1 MIDWNRITGFVRD
14 SENERKTAE
23 KHYVEQA
30 EAEAEHIFFNE
41 PLMMLADHKHSYDKT
56 RIHALGQTDSGR
68 LLQVTFTLRGS
79 ETKIRVI
86 SARTMSRKER
96 AYYDKQN

>member
-1 MIDWNRITGFVRD
+1 MRD

-41 PLMMLADHKHSYDKT
+41 PLMMLADHKHSYDET

-68 LLQVTFTLRGS
+68 LLQVTFTLRDS